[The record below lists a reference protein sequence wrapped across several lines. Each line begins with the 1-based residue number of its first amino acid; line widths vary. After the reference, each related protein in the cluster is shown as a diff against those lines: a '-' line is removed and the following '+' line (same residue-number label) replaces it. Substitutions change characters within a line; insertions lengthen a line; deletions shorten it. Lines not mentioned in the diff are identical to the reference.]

1 MSSAREL
8 RADIFESDESD
19 AGRGIG
25 TGREGIGR
33 AMIEMSFHSRRN
45 EGNESSMPGGHPW
58 LITWRN

>member
-25 TGREGIGR
+25 TGRGVIGR

-45 EGNESSMPGGHPW
+45 ERVFKKKRGE
-58 LITWRN
+58 RE